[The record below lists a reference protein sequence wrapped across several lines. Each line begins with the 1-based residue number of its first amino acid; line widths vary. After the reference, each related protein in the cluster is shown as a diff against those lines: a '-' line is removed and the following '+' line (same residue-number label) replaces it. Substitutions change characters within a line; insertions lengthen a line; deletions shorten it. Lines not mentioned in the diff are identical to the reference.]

1 MDKLLKVLKD
11 NARLSTKE
19 LSAMLDRSEDEIVN
33 QISELEK
40 NGIIKGY
47 KTLINEQKINAG
59 VTALIELKVTP
70 KKEYGFQD
78 IADRVMQFS
87 EVESVY
93 LMAGDYDLAVFVK
106 GETIQ
111 DVAMFV
117 SKRLA
122 PLDSVISTATHFVLQ
137 KYKQDGVIL
146 DDSKNNDIR
155 SQMVKE

>member
-1 MDKLLKVLKD
+1 MEKLLKLLKD

-19 LSAMLDRSEDEIVN
+19 LAIMLDRDETLVES
-33 QISELEK
+33 QINELEK
-40 NGIIKGY
+40 TGVIKGY
-47 KTLINEQKINAG
+47 KTLINETKVNAG
-59 VTALIELKVTP
+59 VSALIELKVTP
-70 KKEYGFQD
+70 KKELGFQD

-93 LMAGDYDLAVFVK
+93 LMAGDYDLSVLVR

-117 SKRLA
+117 AKRLS
-122 PLDSVISTATHFVLQ
+122 PLESVISTSTHFVLQ

-146 DDSKNNDIR
+146 DDSKEQDIR
-155 SQMVKE
+155 NQMVKE

>member
-1 MDKLLKVLKD
+1 MEKLLKLLQE
-11 NARLSTKE
+11 NARLSAKE
-19 LSAMLDRSEDEIVN
+19 LSVMLNRSELEVQN
-33 QISELEK
+33 QISELE
-40 NGIIKGY
+40 NTGVIKGY

-93 LMAGDYDLAVFVK
+93 LMAGDYDLAVLVK

-117 SKRLA
+117 AKRLS

>member
-1 MDKLLKVLKD
+1 MEKLLKLLKD

-19 LSAMLDRSEDEIVN
+19 LSVMLNRSETDVSN
-33 QISELEK
+33 QISELE
-40 NGIIKGY
+40 NQGIIKGY
-47 KTLINEQKINAG
+47 KTLINEQKVNAG

-78 IADRVMQFS
+78 IADRVMQFP

-117 SKRLA
+117 AKRLS

-146 DDSKNNDIR
+146 DDLKNNDIR

>member
-1 MDKLLKVLKD
+1 MDKLLKILKD

-19 LSAMLDRSEDEIVN
+19 LSAMLNRTEVEIIN
-33 QISELEK
+33 QISELEN

-70 KKEYGFQD
+70 KKEFGFQD

-137 KYKQDGVIL
+137 KYKQDGVVL

>member
-1 MDKLLKVLKD
+1 MDKLLKILKD

-19 LSAMLDRSEDEIVN
+19 LSAMLNRSETEIIN

-40 NGIIKGY
+40 SGIIKGY

-70 KKEYGFQD
+70 KKEFGFQD

-93 LMAGDYDLAVFVK
+93 LMAGDYDLAVFVR

-137 KYKQDGVIL
+137 KYKQDGVVL
-146 DDSKNNDIR
+146 DDLKNNDIR

>member
-1 MDKLLKVLKD
+1 MDKLLKILKD

-19 LSAMLDRSEDEIVN
+19 LSAMLNRSETEIIN

-40 NGIIKGY
+40 SGIIKGY

-70 KKEYGFQD
+70 KKEFGFQD

-137 KYKQDGVIL
+137 KYKQDGVVL

>member
-1 MDKLLKVLKD
+1 MDKLLKILKD
-11 NARLSTKE
+11 NARLSAKE
-19 LSAMLDRSEDEIVN
+19 LSAMLNRSETEIIN
-33 QISELEK
+33 QISELER

-70 KKEYGFQD
+70 KKEFGFQD

-137 KYKQDGVIL
+137 KYKQDGVVL
-146 DDSKNNDIR
+146 DDIKNNDIR

>member
-1 MDKLLKVLKD
+1 MDKLLKILKD

-19 LSAMLDRSEDEIVN
+19 LSAMLNRSEAEIIN

-70 KKEYGFQD
+70 KKEFGFQD

-137 KYKQDGVIL
+137 KYKQDGVVL
-146 DDSKNNDIR
+146 DDIKNNDIR

>member
-1 MDKLLKVLKD
+1 MEKLLKILKD
-11 NARLSTKE
+11 NARLSAKE
-19 LSAMLDRSEDEIVN
+19 LSAMLNRSETEIIN
-33 QISELEK
+33 QISELER

-70 KKEYGFQD
+70 KKEFGFQD

-137 KYKQDGVIL
+137 KYKQDGVVL
-146 DDSKNNDIR
+146 DDLKNNDIR

>member
-1 MDKLLKVLKD
+1 MDKLLKILKD

-19 LSAMLDRSEDEIVN
+19 LSAMLNRSEAEIIN
-33 QISELEK
+33 QISELER

-70 KKEYGFQD
+70 KKEFGFQD

-137 KYKQDGVIL
+137 KYKQDGVVL